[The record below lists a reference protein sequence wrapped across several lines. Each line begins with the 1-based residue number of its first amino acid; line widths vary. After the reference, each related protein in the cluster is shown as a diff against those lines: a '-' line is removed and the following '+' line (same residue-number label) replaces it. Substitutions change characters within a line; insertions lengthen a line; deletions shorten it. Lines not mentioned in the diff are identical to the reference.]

1 MVRNAAEECQKEYMK
16 APQENMD
23 GVVCCVHTEGSVET
37 QPLNKDKILRTL
49 AGFLIHPNVGASVI
63 VYNNSFSCLLSV
75 MRSDVVNRD
84 SILQAV
90 QAIGYDPQSLPV
102 KWISLED
109 TVADPSLLPATIRS
123 VIPQAL
129 AAQRSAQPVA
139 SLCLALQCGGS
150 DAFSGITA
158 NPLQG
163 SIAEKVI
170 HRGGSAILAET
181 DELIGADAYILD
193 KVKDVATARQF
204 MATQARYEHTANV
217 MGVSAQANPS
227 GGNFYRGLYNIAI
240 KSLGAAMKKTANT
253 RLEGVLEYSE
263 RIGANGAGYYFMD
276 TPGNDIESVTGQ
288 VAGGCTVI
296 LFSTGNGS
304 ITNFPF
310 VPISFGPADVIL
322 LNGAHGE
329 VAYHIAAVRAAGE
342 RSGHQCRE
350 VPGWDVDG
358 AAL

>member
-1 MVRNAAEECQKEYMK
+1 MVRTTHFLDGVVRNAAEECQKEYRK

-63 VYNNSFSCLLSV
+63 VYNDSSSSAPPIT
-75 MRSDVVNRD
+75 RSDVVNRD
-84 SILQAV
+84 SIQQAV
-90 QAIGYDPQSLPV
+90 RAIGYDPCSLPV
-102 KWISLED
+102 QWVSLED
-109 TVADPSLLPATIRS
+109 TVADPALLLTAVR
-123 VIPQAL
+123 VAIPRAL
-129 AAQRSAQPVA
+129 AAQRSPQPIA

-163 SIAEKVI
+163 AIAEEVI
-170 HRGGSAILAET
+170 RRGGSAILAET

-193 KVKDVATARQF
+193 KVRDVATARKF

-240 KSLGAAMKKTANT
+240 KSLGAAMKKTAST
-253 RLEGVLEYSE
+253 RLEGVLEYAE
-263 RIGANGAGYYFMD
+263 RIGAQGAGYYFMD

-288 VAGGCTVI
+288 VAGGCSVI

-310 VPISFGPADVIL
+310 VPISF
-322 LNGAHGE
+322 
-329 VAYHIAAVRAAGE
+329 AAPSR
-342 RSGHQCRE
+342 R
-350 VPGWDVDG
+350 P
-358 AAL
+358 